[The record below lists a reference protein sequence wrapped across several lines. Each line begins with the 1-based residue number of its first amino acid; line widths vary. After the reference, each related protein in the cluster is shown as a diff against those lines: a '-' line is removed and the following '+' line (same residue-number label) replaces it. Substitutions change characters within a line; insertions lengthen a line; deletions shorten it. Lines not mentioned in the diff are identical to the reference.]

1 MAITLLSKRQ
11 DVPSRRIRGYM
22 SGTYTIETVTNALL
36 TATNAEA
43 NGFSIYDSLGAA
55 TVLQRTV
62 TLAGDG
68 TVVIRPGFVPKY
80 VKVAS
85 ITSRIQKEWY
95 EGMNITDSLLT
106 VAAGTRTLVTTSG
119 LLISTS
125 AAGGTAPVTL
135 EPVPLVTIDAS
146 VDTLIADNDTW
157 IWIIEG

>member
-11 DVPSRRIRGYM
+11 DVPQKRISGYM

-36 TATNAEA
+36 TVTNAEA
-43 NGFSIYDSLGAA
+43 NGFSVSSAGVTTTLN
-55 TVLQRTV
+55 RTV
-62 TLAGDG
+62 TLDG
-68 TVVIRPGFVPKY
+68 SGNITISPGFVPKY

-106 VAAGTRTLVTTSG
+106 VANGTRTLVTTSG

-135 EPVPLVTIDAS
+135 EPVPLITIDAS
-146 VDTLIADNDTW
+146 VDTLIADSDTW
-157 IWIIEG
+157 IWVIEG